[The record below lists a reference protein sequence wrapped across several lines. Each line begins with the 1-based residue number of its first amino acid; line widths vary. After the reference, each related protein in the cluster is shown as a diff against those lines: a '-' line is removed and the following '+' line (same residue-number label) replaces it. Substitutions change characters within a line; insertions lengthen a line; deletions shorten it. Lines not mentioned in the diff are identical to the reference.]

1 MAGISMKFKQ
11 IDKTLRKNGFIR
23 ARVKGDHIIY
33 KREAHETIVIPYVKC
48 NELILERY
56 FKQFDIKY

>member
-11 IDKTLRKNGFIR
+11 IDKTLKKNGFII

-33 KREAHETIVIPYVKC
+33 KREAHETVVIPRVKC
-48 NELILERY
+48 NELILEKY
-56 FKQFDIKY
+56 FKQFEIKY

>member
-11 IDKTLRKNGFIR
+11 IDKILRKNGFTR
-23 ARVKGDHIIY
+23 QRVKGDHIIY

-56 FKQFDIKY
+56 FKQYEIKY